1 MRYYILMA
9 MMLLLGVGSAKA
21 SAYDDTSVAGL
32 FPVSNQGREVWNFN
46 PNWRFHLGDVQG
58 AERADYDDTSW
69 GVVSTPHSVKLEPA
83 EASGCRNYQGIAW
96 YRKTFIVPGNRSEI
110 YFEAIMGKQKIYVNG
125 KLAKEHFGGYLPV
138 IVNLKEQ
145 GLKKGD
151 KCVVAV
157 MADNSNDKSYPPG
170 KPQYTLD
177 FAYHGGIYRDVW
189 LINKKEISITNV
201 IEADRRDAG
210 IFVHFSDISEKQA
223 KVFVDVDLQNV
234 GGKARKVKVE
244 QSLLDASGKVL
255 KTISQNVLLAAGD
268 AHQTVRQMFSVR
280 NPHLWSPE
288 TPYLYSVVTRIK
300 DGKQVLDGGK
310 TKLG

>member
-1 MRYYILMA
+1 
-9 MMLLLGVGSAKA
+9 
-21 SAYDDTSVAGL
+21 
-32 FPVSNQGREVWNFN
+32 
-46 PNWRFHLGDVQG
+46 
-58 AERADYDDTSW
+58 
-69 GVVSTPHSVKLEPA
+69 
-83 EASGCRNYQGIAW
+83 
-96 YRKTFIVPGNRSEI
+96 
-110 YFEAIMGKQKIYVNG
+110 
-125 KLAKEHFGGYLPV
+125 
-138 IVNLKEQ
+138 
-145 GLKKGD
+145 
-151 KCVVAV
+151 

-189 LINKKEISITNV
+189 LINKKEVSITNV

-300 DGKQVLDGGK
+300 DGKQVLTAERPSWVSAASSSEARKVSGSTARNTASLSVPTVIRDFAYVGNALPNSQQWRDVLRLKNAGFNIIR
-310 TKLG
+310 TAHYPQDPSFMDACDELGIFIIIVATPGWQYWNKDPQFCRACVPEYP

>member
-1 MRYYILMA
+1 
-9 MMLLLGVGSAKA
+9 
-21 SAYDDTSVAGL
+21 
-32 FPVSNQGREVWNFN
+32 
-46 PNWRFHLGDVQG
+46 
-58 AERADYDDTSW
+58 
-69 GVVSTPHSVKLEPA
+69 
-83 EASGCRNYQGIAW
+83 
-96 YRKTFIVPGNRSEI
+96 
-110 YFEAIMGKQKIYVNG
+110 MGKQKIYVNG

-210 IFVHFSDISEKQA
+210 IFVRFLGYFREAGERCLLMSTCRMWAERH
-223 KVFVDVDLQNV
+223 
-234 GGKARKVKVE
+234 AR
-244 QSLLDASGKVL
+244 
-255 KTISQNVLLAAGD
+255 
-268 AHQTVRQMFSVR
+268 
-280 NPHLWSPE
+280 
-288 TPYLYSVVTRIK
+288 
-300 DGKQVLDGGK
+300 
-310 TKLG
+310 